1 MSTIGVLKTR
11 KGQLHRQELLLEIET
26 AQMNALITHVEANS
40 TWNPWKRYKIRREA
54 RRLQQEARL
63 LLEEYNKVYRSGLSS

>member
-1 MSTIGVLKTR
+1 MNTVGVLKTR
-11 KGQLHRQELLLEIET
+11 KVQLHRQELLLEIEM

-54 RRLQQEARL
+54 QRLQQEAQSL
-63 LLEEYNKVYRSGLSS
+63 LAEYNQIYRGKLKD